1 MLKDFTKYA
10 QIWHFQGRQ
19 ERKIAKI
26 KDQKSVKA
34 LRFDPREHC

>member
-1 MLKDFTKYA
+1 MHRYG
-10 QIWHFQGRQ
+10 ISRRSE